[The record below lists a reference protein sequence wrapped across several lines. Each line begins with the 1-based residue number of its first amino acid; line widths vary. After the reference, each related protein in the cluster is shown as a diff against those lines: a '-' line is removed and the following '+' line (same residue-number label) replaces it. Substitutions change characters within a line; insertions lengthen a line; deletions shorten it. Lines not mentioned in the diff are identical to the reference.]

1 MNKEIE
7 KEHELI
13 GGLLINLNDIENI
26 DIRPK
31 WFINLTF
38 GKIVAAI
45 QEAPKKDLL
54 SVSETISQLYPE
66 LSIGLSELSDIAAGQ
81 ITSSYNND
89 LAIVVHRQYLKRE
102 LARATEAYSKSYEK
116 ELFNKIQYL
125 NEQLEDLEFEID
137 EGTLES
143 SVNEFMDE
151 LKNGSPQGL
160 LSFSGF
166 DKLLGNGIQGGQLIV
181 IGARPAV
188 GKTAFAIN
196 MCEKISSRNKD
207 MRIDFFNL
215 EMTQKHMLKRFISRI
230 SGVSSYKLR
239 DVKTLNKKEKEKV
252 AAASLDT
259 LSMGVNVYD
268 HFFYLDQIAN
278 TIRKNARKSAEGKY
292 IVFIDYLTL
301 IQVRSKMDMRF
312 KVGEIT
318 RTLKKL
324 TNEYNIPIVLLAQLN
339 RGLESRTGEDKKP
352 RLSDLRESGDIE
364 QDANVVGF
372 LYNTDVENDQKIQL
386 TIQKNREGI
395 TADIDF
401 NFFKQRMEFSEVF

>member
-1 MNKEIE
+1 MNKDIE
-7 KEHELI
+7 KENELV

-26 DIRPK
+26 EIRPE

-38 GKIVAAI
+38 GKIVTAI

-66 LSIGLSELSDIAAGQ
+66 LNIGLSELSDIATGQ

-89 LAIVVHRQYLKRE
+89 LAIAVHRQYLKRE
-102 LARATEAYSKSYEK
+102 LARTTEAYSKSYEK

-125 NEQLEDLEFEID
+125 NEQLDDLELEID

-160 LSFSGF
+160 LSFNGF
-166 DKLLGNGIQGGQLIV
+166 DNLLGNGIQGGQLIV

-196 MCEKISSRNKD
+196 MCEKISSRNED

-239 DVKTLNKKEKEKV
+239 DVKTLNEKEKEKV

-401 NFFKQRMEFSEVF
+401 KFFKQRMEFSEVF